1 MKNNSKPTESE
12 LEILQVLWELGASTV
27 RTVNEDLCKR
37 KGTEIGYT
45 TTLKFMQMMH
55 EKGFIS
61 RNNDAK
67 THIYAAAIAESDTK
81 KQLLDRFVDNV
92 FRGSA
97 MNLVMQALGGKKSNA
112 EEITEIR
119 RFLDEMEA
127 ENDKNSNNIA
137 NEGKNKG
144 NNSDNSNNLK

>member
-27 RTVNEDLCKR
+27 RTVNDELCKR
-37 KGTEIGYT
+37 KGTEVGYT
-45 TTLKFMQMMH
+45 TTLKQIQIMY
-55 EKGFIS
+55 EKGFVS
-61 RNNDAK
+61 RNDDAK
-67 THIYAAAIAESDTK
+67 THIFKAAIAETETK

-112 EEITEIR
+112 DEISEIR
-119 RFLDEMEA
+119 RFLDEMENK
-127 ENDKNSNNIA
+127 ENKNKSNNTA
-137 NEGKNKG
+137 NEKG
-144 NNSDNSNNLK
+144 GDQ

>member
-27 RTVNEDLCKR
+27 RTVNEELCKR

-55 EKGFIS
+55 EKGFLG
-61 RNNDAK
+61 RNDEAK
-67 THIYAAAIAESDTK
+67 THIYTAILAENTTK

-92 FRGSA
+92 FKGSA
-97 MNLVMQALGGKKSNA
+97 MNLVMQVLGGKKSNA
-112 EEITEIR
+112 DEITEIR

-127 ENDKNSNNIA
+127 NNAKNDNNTDSNSNHS
-137 NEGKNKG
+137 KK
-144 NNSDNSNNLK
+144 

>member
-27 RTVNEDLCKR
+27 RTVNDELCKR
-37 KGTEIGYT
+37 KGTEVGYT
-45 TTLKFMQMMH
+45 TTLKQIQIMY
-55 EKGFIS
+55 EKGFVS
-61 RNNDAK
+61 RNDDAK
-67 THIYAAAIAESDTK
+67 THIFKAAVAETETK

-112 EEITEIR
+112 DEISEIR
-119 RFLDEMEA
+119 RFLDEME
-127 ENDKNSNNIA
+127 NN
-137 NEGKNKG
+137 ETKNKESKNQ
-144 NNSDNSNNLK
+144 NNNTSNEKGGDQ

>member
-27 RTVNEDLCKR
+27 RTVNDELCKR
-37 KGTEIGYT
+37 KGTEVGYT
-45 TTLKFMQMMH
+45 TTLKQIQIMY
-55 EKGFIS
+55 EKGFVS
-61 RNNDAK
+61 RNDDAK
-67 THIYAAAIAESDTK
+67 THIFKAAVAETETK

-112 EEITEIR
+112 DEISEIR
-119 RFLDEMEA
+119 RFLDEMENK
-127 ENDKNSNNIA
+127 ESKNKNNNTA
-137 NEGKNKG
+137 NEKG
-144 NNSDNSNNLK
+144 GDQ

>member
-1 MKNNSKPTESE
+1 MKNNLKPTESE

-27 RTVNEDLCKR
+27 RTVNEELSKR

-61 RNNDAK
+61 RNDESK
-67 THIYAAAIAESDTK
+67 THIYSAILAESATK

-112 EEITEIR
+112 EEISEIR

-127 ENDKNSNNIA
+127 NNTKNDTNNPHNS
-137 NEGKNKG
+137 KK
-144 NNSDNSNNLK
+144 

>member
-127 ENDKNSNNIA
+127 EN
-137 NEGKNKG
+137 GKNAKENSKND